1 MAFAC
6 RESEGTAGKG
16 PERNRPGNGYPVA
29 GRIMSGPVTPDG
41 FEPGASGG

>member
-16 PERNRPGNGYPVA
+16 HERDRPGNGYPVA
-29 GRIMSGPVTPDG
+29 GRIMGLHAATVEGS
-41 FEPGASGG
+41 FL